1 MSETERQPQARPR
14 PQQPA
19 LAGVSMHDLLA
30 SCAAATAIS
39 TPPPA
44 PEPEACR
51 PVRQH
56 GRHRQHRE
64 AA

>member
-14 PQQPA
+14 PQSPA

-30 SCAAATAIS
+30 SCAAAAAIS

-56 GRHRQHRE
+56 RE